1 MRMSEQTGG
10 KHGPAE
16 DEAIKR
22 QDRADLQEHGEEWPE
37 PASPD
42 DPPEVWA
49 EEGRFAGTPPD
60 EDWQGVELRSDLARR
75 LHRADYPVTRARLLE
90 MLNRDLADQR
100 LLDLAS
106 ALPDEASF
114 GTLAELLQA
123 MGLPVDH

>member
-22 QDRADLQEHGEEWPE
+22 QDRADLQERGAELPE

-42 DPPEVWA
+42 DPREVWA
-49 EEGRFAGTPPD
+49 EEGRFAGTPPG
-60 EDWQGVELRSDLARR
+60 EDWQGIELRSDLARQ
-75 LHRADYPVTRARLLE
+75 LHHTDYPVTRAGLLE
-90 MLNRDLADQR
+90 ILNRNLADQR
-100 LLDLAS
+100 LLDRAS
-106 ALPDEASF
+106 ALPGKASF

>member
-1 MRMSEQTGG
+1 MSEQTGG

-22 QDRADLQEHGEEWPE
+22 QDRADLQEQGEEWPG

-42 DPPEVWA
+42 DPQEVWA
-49 EEGRFAGTPPD
+49 EEGRFAGTPTD
-60 EDWQGVELRSDLARR
+60 EDWQGIELRSDLARR
-75 LHRADYPVTRARLLE
+75 LHRTDYPLTRARLLE
-90 MLNRDLADQR
+90 ILNRDLADQR

>member
-75 LHRADYPVTRARLLE
+75 LDRTDYPVTRARLLE
-90 MLNRDLADQR
+90 MLDRDLADQR
-100 LLDLAS
+100 LIDLAS
-106 ALPDEASF
+106 ALPDKATF

>member
-1 MRMSEQTGG
+1 MSEQTGG

-16 DEAIKR
+16 DEAIKH
-22 QDRADLQEHGEEWPE
+22 QDRADLQEQSEEWPG

-42 DPPEVWA
+42 DPQEVWA
-49 EEGRFAGTPPD
+49 EEGRFAATPPG
-60 EDWQGVELRSDLARR
+60 EDWQGIELRSDLARQ
-75 LHRADYPVTRARLLE
+75 LHRTDYPVTRARLLE
-90 MLNRDLADQR
+90 ILNRDLADQR

-123 MGLPVDH
+123 MGLPVNH

>member
-1 MRMSEQTGG
+1 MSEQTGG

-16 DEAIKR
+16 DDAIKR
-22 QDRADLQEHGEEWPE
+22 QDRADLQEQDEEWPG

-42 DPPEVWA
+42 DPQEVWA

-60 EDWQGVELRSDLARR
+60 EDFQGIELRSDLARQ
-75 LHRADYPVTRARLLE
+75 LHRTDYPVTRARLLE
-90 MLNRDLADQR
+90 ILNRELADQR

-106 ALPDEASF
+106 ALPDKASF
-114 GTLAELLQA
+114 GTLAELLEA